1 MTATFAFECYA
12 DQDVVLVLRE
22 ECQLPLQKRH
32 SFGQGEVINDLLR
45 NDRAEIGMVDED
57 PLSSHHPLRDTMHV
71 EEVTPDVEHRRRS
84 KKHLIILKPELEE
97 CFIRSMRRAGVDL
110 TVAGNAKDL
119 QKVLNIPN
127 HPKHAEFRQQLR
139 DLRQAAETKH
149 VPTFITDLER
159 IVRASLT

>member
-12 DQDVVLVLRE
+12 DQDIVVVLRE
-22 ECQLPLQKRH
+22 ECGLPLKKRH

-71 EEVTPDVEHRRRS
+71 DEVTQDVEHRRRANR
-84 KKHLIILKPELEE
+84 HLIILKPELEE
-97 CFIRSMRRAGVDL
+97 CFIRSMNRAGVQL
-110 TVAGNAKDL
+110 TVAPNPNEL

-127 HPKHAEFRQQLR
+127 HPKHEEFRQQLR
-139 DLRQAAETKH
+139 DLRQAAKAKH

-159 IVRASLT
+159 IVRASLP